1 MTITLDPVRTQHEAR
16 DDLREL
22 LRRFGDEVKT
32 RGKRQ
37 AQIAN
42 DSWLDESYVSRLL
55 SGERANPSRDALILL
70 SAFGLE
76 LLVEE
81 VDELLMAAD
90 YKPLVL
96 PASIR

>member
-1 MTITLDPVRTQHEAR
+1 MTTTLDPVRVQHEAR

-37 AQIAN
+37 AQIAS

-76 LLVEE
+76 LSVEG